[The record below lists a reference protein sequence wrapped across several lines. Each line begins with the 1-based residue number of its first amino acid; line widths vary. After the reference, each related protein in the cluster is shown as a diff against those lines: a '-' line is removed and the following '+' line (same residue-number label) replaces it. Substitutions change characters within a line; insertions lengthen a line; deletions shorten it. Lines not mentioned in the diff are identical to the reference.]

1 MDPAV
6 AALDIA
12 KAGAILANMIE
23 SYLAGGAPPSNPEGA
38 DHDGLQD
45 SRSTSV
51 APSLHLHSSVDNGA
65 GPLQPGEHRAPVQS
79 GKQGTVPRLELGAN
93 PDPRP
98 GSRPVRC
105 ANDREDFKTLVSD
118 VAMGQV
124 GAIFSLEASRLA
136 RSNQDW
142 HRLLELCAITGTLVI
157 DEDGCYNPAEFNDGL
172 VLGMKGTFAQAE
184 LHIIRARLHGGK
196 LNKAQKGELH
206 FALPV
211 GFVFDDDK
219 IALDPDQEVQGA
231 VRTVFELFER
241 ESSAYAVVRRFQEL
255 GLRFPRRSYG
265 GAWDGKLLW
274 GRLTHSRVLGILA
287 NPSYAGT
294 YVFGRYQTCKQ
305 IGPTGEI
312 RTQSRLVPQDEWRV
326 VIPGHHPGYITWDQ
340 FLANRQRL
348 AGNRTNCEVL
358 AGPAREGLCLLQ
370 GLLLC
375 GICGRR
381 LGVRYTGNGG
391 LYPIYQCNWRHR
403 EALSRQAC
411 MNVASKP
418 LDDAIAERLV
428 TAVTPLTIELAL
440 EALTSLEER
449 DKAIA
454 AQWRRR
460 IERARYD
467 VDLAERRY
475 EAVDPA
481 NRLIAS
487 TLEKRWNDAMQRLL
501 ELEAE
506 LANFERQTLRTIT
519 AEQKRQI
526 LQLGRDFPRLWTA
539 PTTAA
544 RDRKRMLRLLI
555 RDITVVKGPEQKRL
569 RLHIRWQG
577 GTTETVELHLAPNR
591 AEAVRYH
598 DAFVARI
605 RGLAVTHDDDEIIA
619 LLKRDGLTSST
630 GKPFTISMIRWIRH
644 KHRIPGPS
652 LPAGTFSVN
661 QVRNRYGVSMW
672 VVYYWID
679 RGLIIAQRRKPG
691 LPYAITLT
699 DATDQRLRDLVA
711 NSARLA
717 SPSPNPN

>member
-1 MDPAV
+1 MMISKIADQHLSRQACIYIRQSTMGQV
-6 AALDIA
+6 RFNQESTERQYNLASKAQSLGWSSERIRILDRDL
-12 KAGAILANMIE
+12 G
-23 SYLAGGAPPSNPEGA
+23 
-38 DHDGLQD
+38 
-45 SRSTSV
+45 
-51 APSLHLHSSVDNGA
+51 
-65 GPLQPGEHRAPVQS
+65 QS
-79 GKQGTVPRLELGAN
+79 GARTTN
-93 PDPRP
+93 
-98 GSRPVRC
+98 
-105 ANDREDFKTLVSD
+105 REDFKTLVSD

-294 YVFGRYQTCKQ
+294 YVFGRYQACKQ

-312 RTQSRLVPQDEWRV
+312 RTQSRLMPQDEWRV
-326 VIPGHHPGYITWDQ
+326 VIPGHHPAYITWDQ

-358 AGPAREGLCLLQ
+358 AGPAREGICLLQ

-375 GICGRR
+375 WICGRR
-381 LGVRYTGNGG
+381 LSVRYTGNGG
-391 LYPIYQCNWRHR
+391 LYPIYQCNWTHR

-449 DKAIA
+449 DKATA

-591 AEAVRYH
+591 AEAIRYH

-605 RGLAVTHDDDEIIA
+605 RDLALTHDDDEIIA
-619 LLKRDGLTSST
+619 LLKRDGLKSST

-652 LPAGTFSVN
+652 LPAGTFSVS
-661 QVRNRYGVSMW
+661 QVRTRYGVSMW

-679 RGLIIAQRRKPG
+679 RGLITAQRRKPG

>member
-1 MDPAV
+1 MMISKIADRHLSREACIYIRQSTMGQV
-6 AALDIA
+6 RFNKESTERQYNLASKAQSLGWSSERIRVLDRDL
-12 KAGAILANMIE
+12 G
-23 SYLAGGAPPSNPEGA
+23 
-38 DHDGLQD
+38 
-45 SRSTSV
+45 
-51 APSLHLHSSVDNGA
+51 
-65 GPLQPGEHRAPVQS
+65 QS
-79 GKQGTVPRLELGAN
+79 GARMTH
-93 PDPRP
+93 
-98 GSRPVRC
+98 
-105 ANDREDFKTLVSD
+105 REDFKALVGE
-118 VAMGQV
+118 VAMSQV

-157 DEDGCYNPAEFNDGL
+157 DEDGCYDPAEFNDGL
-172 VLGMKGTFAQAE
+172 VLGLKGTFAQAE

-196 LNKAQKGELH
+196 INKARKGELR
-206 FALPV
+206 FPLPV
-211 GFVFDDDK
+211 GLVFDGDK

-231 VRTVFELFER
+231 VRTVFELFKQ
-241 ESSAYAVVRRFQEL
+241 ESSAYAVVRRFQES

-265 GAWDGKLLW
+265 GAWNGKLLW

-294 YVFGRYQTCKQ
+294 YVFGRYQACKQ
-305 IGPTGEI
+305 IGPAGEI
-312 RTQSRLVPQDEWRV
+312 RTQSRLMPQNEWRV

-358 AGPAREGLCLLQ
+358 TGPAREGLCLLQ
-370 GLLLC
+370 GLLVC

-391 LYPIYQCNWRHR
+391 LYPIYQCNWKHR
-403 EALSRQAC
+403 EALSQRAC
-411 MNVASKP
+411 MCLPTKP
-418 LDDAIAERLV
+418 VDDAMAERLV

-440 EALTSLEER
+440 EALSSLGER
-449 DKAIA
+449 DKEIA
-454 AQWRRR
+454 AQWRRP
-460 IERARYD
+460 IDRARYD

-487 TLEKRWNDAMQRLL
+487 TLEKRGNDAMQRLL

-506 LANFERQTLRTIT
+506 LANFERQTLRTVT

-526 LQLGRDFPRLWTA
+526 LQLASDFPRLWTA

-555 RDITVVKGPEQKRL
+555 RDITVAKGPEPKLL
-569 RLHIRWQG
+569 RLQIRWQG
-577 GTTETVELHLAPNR
+577 GATETIEVRQRPNR
-591 AEAVRYH
+591 PEAVRYP
-598 DAFVARI
+598 DEFVAKI
-605 RGLAVTHDDDEIIA
+605 RALAELHDDHEIVA
-619 LLKRDGLTSST
+619 QLKSVGQTSST
-630 GKPFTISMIRWIRH
+630 GRPFTVSMIRWIRY
-644 KHRIPGPS
+644 KHRITGPS
-652 LPAGTFSVN
+652 LPAGTLNVS
-661 QVRNRYGVSMW
+661 QVRERYGVSMW

-679 RGLIIAQRRKPG
+679 RGLITAQRKKPG

-699 DATDQRLRDLVA
+699 DATDHNLRDWVA
-711 NSARLA
+711 KSPRLA